1 MNLLTTCSSGKKLV
15 SLGLPGRIDRGV
27 ESLSARVA
35 LLEARIADRATTKA
49 KRQEA
54 KIEIEAI
61 AALGEALASNA
72 PVIFGVSGGK
82 DSVAGA
88 IAMFEYLDTIGH
100 AGPRALIH
108 ADLGDLDPALDVEWS
123 DSIRVCE
130 RLATFLRTELLVAR
144 RAAGGMMKR
153 WQGRWANNVRRYA
166 NLECVKVIL
175 PWSTPSMRF
184 CTSELKSAPI
194 AAALVKRF
202 PGQVV
207 VSAAGI
213 RRSESTQR
221 ASAKTAQVNNRLT
234 HKSTGTTGL
243 DWNPIAEWSD
253 RDVFAYCAARGFV
266 LHEGYT
272 RYGMSRI
279 SCRYCIMAQRSDLI
293 ASTTCED
300 NVPVFR
306 TMVALEAESTFAF
319 QGSSW
324 LADIAPQLLDAE
336 TLAAIADAKQRGAD
350 RMAIEARIPDHLL
363 YTEGWPTVMP
373 TQAEAELLAEV
384 RRAIDA
390 LLGLDVKYIDAA
402 SILARYAELMAKN
415 AVKEAAKAKSKARK
429 VARSAVGAG
438 KRGVGKTKS
447 TKETVS

>member
-1 MNLLTTCSSGKKLV
+1 MTCSSGQKLV

-27 ESLSARVA
+27 ESLSSRVA
-35 LLEARIADRATTKA
+35 LLEVRIADRSVSKA
-49 KRQEA
+49 KRKEA

-61 AALGEALASNA
+61 AALAAALAANA
-72 PVIFGVSGGK
+72 PVAIGVSGGK
-82 DSVAGA
+82 DSSAVALSM
-88 IAMFEYLDTIGH
+88 IEHLDAIGH
-100 AGPRALIH
+100 AGPRILVH
-108 ADLGDLDPALDVEWS
+108 ADLGDERPELSVEWT
-123 DSIRVCE
+123 DSLPTCQ
-130 RLATFLRTELLVAR
+130 RLADRLGVELLVVR

-153 WQGRWANNVRRYA
+153 WQGRWSNNKRRYA
-166 NLECVKVIL
+166 NLECVKIIL

-213 RRSESTQR
+213 RRSESRQR
-221 ASAKTAQVNNRLT
+221 SSAKTAQINKRLD
-234 HKSTGTTGL
+234 HKGSGTTGL

-253 RDVFAYCAARGFV
+253 RDVYTYCAARGFD

-279 SCRYCIMAQRSDLI
+279 SCRYCIMAKRSDLV
-293 ASTTCED
+293 ASTTCAD

-306 TMVALEAESTFAF
+306 TMVVLEIASTFAF

-324 LADIAPQLLDAE
+324 LADIAPHLFDAE
-336 TLAAIADAKQRGAD
+336 TTAALAAAKQRA
-350 RMAIEARIPDHLL
+350 RAREQIEARIPDHLL

-373 TQAEAELLAEV
+373 TSAEAELLAEV
-384 RRAIDA
+384 RRALAA
-390 LLGLDVKYIDAA
+390 LLELEVKYTDAA
-402 SILARYAELMAKN
+402 SIIARYAELMAEN
-415 AVKEAAKAKSKARK
+415 AAKAKALAKKTARRALKLKTSKEAL
-429 VARSAVGAG
+429 SC
-438 KRGVGKTKS
+438 
-447 TKETVS
+447 

>member
-1 MNLLTTCSSGKKLV
+1 MNLLTSCSSGQKLV

-35 LLEARIADRATTKA
+35 LLQARIADRATTKP
-49 KRQEA
+49 KRKDA

-61 AALGEALASNA
+61 AALAAALAADA
-72 PVIFGVSGGK
+72 PVAIGVSGGK
-82 DSVAGA
+82 DSCAAA
-88 IAMFEYLDTIGH
+88 IATIEYLDAIGH
-100 AGPRALIH
+100 TGPRILVH
-108 ADLGDLDPALDVEWS
+108 ADLGDERPELSVEWT
-123 DSIRVCE
+123 DSLPTCQ
-130 RLATFLRTELLVAR
+130 RLADRLGLELLVVR

-153 WQGRWANNVRRYA
+153 WQGRWANNMRRYV

-213 RRSESTQR
+213 RRSESSQR
-221 ASAKTAQVNNRLT
+221 SHAKTSQVNNRLV

-253 RDVFAYCAARGFV
+253 RDVFAYCAARSFD

-272 RYGMSRI
+272 RYGMTRI

-324 LADIAPQLLDAE
+324 LADIAPHLLDAA
-336 TLAAIADAKQRGAD
+336 TLAAIAAAKQRGAD
-350 RMAIEARIPDHLL
+350 REAIEARIPDHLL
-363 YTEGWPTVMP
+363 YSEGWPTVMP
-373 TQAEAELLAEV
+373 SQAEAELLAEV
-384 RRAIDA
+384 RRAIAA
-390 LLGLDVKYIDAA
+390 LLGLDVKYIDATA
-402 SILARYAELMAKN
+402 IIARYAELMATN
-415 AVKEAAKAKSKARK
+415 AVKQAAKAKAKAK
-429 VARSAVGAG
+429 KAARVKSGG
-438 KRGVGKTKS
+438 KS
-447 TKETVS
+447 TKATKEIVS

>member
-1 MNLLTTCSSGKKLV
+1 M
-15 SLGLPGRIDRGV
+15 
-27 ESLSARVA
+27 
-35 LLEARIADRATTKA
+35 
-49 KRQEA
+49 
-54 KIEIEAI
+54 
-61 AALGEALASNA
+61 
-72 PVIFGVSGGK
+72 
-82 DSVAGA
+82 
-88 IAMFEYLDTIGH
+88 IGH
-100 AGPRALIH
+100 AGPRILVH
-108 ADLGDLDPALDVEWS
+108 ADLGDERPELSVEWT
-123 DSIRVCE
+123 DSLPTCQ
-130 RLATFLRTELLVAR
+130 RLADRLGLELLVVR
-144 RAAGGMMKR
+144 RSAGGMMKR

-194 AAALVKRF
+194 AAAFVKRF
-202 PGQVV
+202 PGQVI

-213 RRSESTQR
+213 RRSESSQR
-221 ASAKTAQVNNRLT
+221 SHAKTSQVNNRLV

-253 RDVFAYCAARGFV
+253 RDVFAYCAARSFD

-272 RYGMSRI
+272 RYGMTRI

-324 LADIAPQLLDAE
+324 LADIAPHLLDAQ
-336 TLAAIADAKQRGAD
+336 TLAAIVAAKQRGAD
-350 RMAIEARIPDHLL
+350 REAIEARIPDHLL

-384 RRAIDA
+384 RRAIGA
-390 LLGLDVKYIDAA
+390 LLGLDVKYIDAD
-402 SILARYAELMAKN
+402 SIIARYAELMAKN
-415 AVKEAAKAKSKARK
+415 AVREAAKVKAAKAKKFK
-429 VARSAVGAG
+429 VKKSA
-438 KRGVGKTKS
+438 KS
-447 TKETVS
+447 TKEIAA

>member
-1 MNLLTTCSSGKKLV
+1 M
-15 SLGLPGRIDRGV
+15 PGRIDRGV

-35 LLEARIADRATTKA
+35 LLQTRIADRSTTKA
-49 KRQEA
+49 KRKEA
-54 KIEIEAI
+54 KIEIDAI
-61 AALGEALASNA
+61 TDLAAALAANA
-72 PVIFGVSGGK
+72 PVAIGVSGGK
-82 DSVAGA
+82 DSCAA
-88 IAMFEYLDTIGH
+88 ALATIEHLDAIGH
-100 AGPRALIH
+100 TGPRILVH
-108 ADLGDLDPALDVEWS
+108 ADLGDERPELSVEWT
-123 DSIRVCE
+123 DSLPTCK
-130 RLATFLRTELLVAR
+130 RLAKRLGLELLVVR
-144 RAAGGMMKR
+144 RTAGGMMQR
-153 WQGRWANNVRRYA
+153 WQGRWSNNVRRYA

-253 RDVFAYCAARGFV
+253 RDVFVYCAARSFD
-266 LHEGYT
+266 LHEGYS
-272 RYGMSRI
+272 RYGMTRI
-279 SCRYCIMAQRSDLI
+279 SCRYCIMAQRADLV

-306 TMVALEAESTFAF
+306 TMVGLEIESTFAF

-324 LADIAPQLLDAE
+324 LGDIAPQLLDAG
-336 TLAAIADAKQRGAD
+336 TLAALAASKQRGAD
-350 RMAIEARIPDHLL
+350 REAIEARIPDHLL

-384 RRAIDA
+384 RRAIAA
-390 LLGLDVKYIDAA
+390 LLGLDVKYIDAS
-402 SILARYAELMAKN
+402 SIIARYAELMAMN
-415 AVKEAAKAKSKARK
+415 AAKDAAKAKAAKAKAKKSKA
-429 VARSAVGAG
+429 ARRAA
-438 KRGVGKTKS
+438 
-447 TKETVS
+447 KEIAS